1 MSGHRVGSGYDAHR
15 LVAGRPLVLGGVT
28 VPFERGLE
36 GHSDGDCLVHSL
48 CDALLGAAA
57 AGDLGSHFPSTDPR
71 WSGASSLDFLKAV
84 ATEVS
89 KRRLALENAD
99 ATVIAEA
106 PPLAP
111 HLNEMRDVLS
121 EVLGVAREKVSIKAK
136 SNDGMGAL
144 GRGEG
149 IAAQTVVLLRSQE

>member
-1 MSGHRVGSGYDAHR
+1 MSGYRVGSGYDAHR

-48 CDALLGAAA
+48 CDAMLGAAA
-57 AGDLGSHFPSTDPR
+57 AGDLGSHFPSNDSHWR
-71 WSGASSLDFLKAV
+71 GVSSLELLRHV
-84 ATEVS
+84 AAEV
-89 KRRLALENAD
+89 RGRGLTLENTD

-106 PPLAP
+106 PRLAP
-111 HLNEMRDVLS
+111 HLNQMRDVLS
-121 EVLGVAREKVSIKAK
+121 EVLGVTRERVSIKTK
-136 SNDGMGAL
+136 SNDGLGAL

-149 IAAQTVVLLRSQE
+149 IAAQTVVLLRSEE